1 MDFGRPGRPPG
12 SISLVFGS
20 FLAPFWVNFGS
31 VLAHFRSRG
40 GPGEAPGTLFSKV
53 LFWGPLFMLFGS
65 ILGPFWPPFWSHFGV
80 CFRYFFPSDF
90 FMNFGVFWDP
100 FWLHFGSILGSF

>member
-12 SISLVFGS
+12 SISLVFDS
-20 FLAPFWVNFGS
+20 FLAPFWIKFGS

-40 GPGEAPGTLFSKV
+40 GPGEAPGTQFSKV
-53 LFWGPLFMLFGS
+53 LFRGPVFVLFGS
-65 ILGPFWPPFWSHFGV
+65 ILGPFWPPFWNHFGV

-90 FMNFGVFWDP
+90 FMIFDAFWDP
-100 FWLHFGSILGSF
+100 FWLELGSILESL